1 MKNVRPVRKDEHAV
15 SPVIATILMVAITVV
30 LAAVLYVM
38 AAAFII
44 QPQRITHLTVT
55 VESRGTN
62 WMVSVVQTPADLLP
76 DHTYLLVRSPQ
87 GATVLP
93 KTAWS
98 ALTPAN
104 WDTTKA
110 LYDDANPDAPEIR
123 AADALL
129 LDRDAFPAGSEIVI
143 SDSSAVLASR
153 NL

>member
-1 MKNVRPVRKDEHAV
+1 MKNARLVRKDERAV

-38 AAAFII
+38 VAAFIL
-44 QPQRITHLTVT
+44 PQDRIVQLTVT
-55 VESRGTN
+55 VERRGTN
-62 WMVSVVQTPADLLP
+62 WMVEVVRAPADLLP
-76 DHTYLLVRSPQ
+76 ERTYLLVKNTQ

-98 ALTPAN
+98 SLTPAN
-104 WDTTKA
+104 WDETKA

-123 AADALL
+123 AADSLL
-129 LDRDAFPAGSEIVI
+129 LDTVQYPAGSQVVI
-143 SDSSAVLASR
+143 SSSDSVLAAR